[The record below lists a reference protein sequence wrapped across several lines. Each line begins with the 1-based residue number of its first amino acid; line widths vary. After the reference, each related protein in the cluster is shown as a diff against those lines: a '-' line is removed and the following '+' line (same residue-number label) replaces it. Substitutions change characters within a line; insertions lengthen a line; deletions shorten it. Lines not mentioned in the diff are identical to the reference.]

1 MINKARFL
9 VDRLSSRRLAGSL
22 LVLAV
27 LCLMSP
33 RAHADAPGCG
43 SVFRDVEAAGGAL
56 VLSPASFSI
65 AHPAV
70 ASEGMAIRTR
80 TYPRRYPRRQM
91 ISYAPRFRGM
101 IAGGVGY
108 TIPTGDWFSG
118 MTSGFTAGGAVRLA
132 VNERFYL
139 GFSYD
144 RQWLGI
150 EKSFETL
157 CLQGDED
164 YACYS
169 VDWDIHLDEFFFLLG
184 WMSPVLDDGS
194 PFAYAEFGLGGIK
207 HVIEAVAPAGGPS
220 ASVTTDETKFGLLI
234 AVGGV
239 FPFTREIGL
248 NIEGTMRLTGES
260 GDEYDPYYGS
270 YAGSGGALFGFK
282 VGLVAMLGS

>member
-1 MINKARFL
+1 MKNHARFV
-9 VDRLSSRRLAGSL
+9 VDRLTFQWLAAAL
-22 LVLAV
+22 LIPAAVVLV
-27 LCLMSP
+27 SP
-33 RAHADAPGCG
+33 RAHADTPGCV
-43 SVFRDVEAAGGAL
+43 SVFQGADAADGGL

-65 AHPAV
+65 ASSSPAFE
-70 ASEGMAIRTR
+70 AMAVRTR
-80 TYPRRYPRRQM
+80 RYPRPVPRRQM

-132 VNERFYL
+132 LNERFYL

-157 CLQGDED
+157 CLED
-164 YACYS
+164 GSECYS

-184 WMSPVLDDGS
+184 WMSPVLDDRS

-220 ASVTTDETKFGLLI
+220 ASVTTDETKFGMLI

-239 FPFTREIGL
+239 FPISREIGL
-248 NIEGTMRLTGES
+248 DVEGNMRLTGES

-270 YAGSGGALFGFK
+270 YSGSGGALFGFK